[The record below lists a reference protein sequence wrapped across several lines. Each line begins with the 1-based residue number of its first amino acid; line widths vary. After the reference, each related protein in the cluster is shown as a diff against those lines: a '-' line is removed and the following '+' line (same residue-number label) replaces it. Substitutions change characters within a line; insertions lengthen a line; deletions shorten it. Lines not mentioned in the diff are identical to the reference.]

1 MTGCASWD
9 RAVTDMK
16 SDVNG
21 GMQRTITVYTAD
33 GKELATYEG
42 KIDIDTNDGGY
53 VKFDFDGNGY
63 TYSRNKIWSKNTGRN
78 DYGEMV
84 GTIVD
89 IKDKVELQ
97 LPPLTGEQALLL
109 DNVVSDIDNPFPTA
123 QVLFLGGQQKEM
135 TIYTGDVTYPYL
147 TRAKNEDGL
156 IVGAKLSLIQK

>member
-1 MTGCASWD
+1 
-9 RAVTDMK
+9 
-16 SDVNG
+16 
-21 GMQRTITVYTAD
+21 
-33 GKELATYEG
+33 
-42 KIDIDTNDGGY
+42 
-53 VKFDFDGNGY
+53 
-63 TYSRNKIWSKNTGRN
+63 
-78 DYGEMV
+78 MV

-97 LPPLTGEQALLL
+97 LPPLTGEQALIL

-135 TIYTGDVTYPYL
+135 TIYTGDATYPYL

>member
-1 MTGCASWD
+1 
-9 RAVTDMK
+9 
-16 SDVNG
+16 
-21 GMQRTITVYTAD
+21 
-33 GKELATYEG
+33 
-42 KIDIDTNDGGY
+42 
-53 VKFDFDGNGY
+53 
-63 TYSRNKIWSKNTGRN
+63 
-78 DYGEMV
+78 MV

-109 DNVVSDIDNPFPTA
+109 DNVVSDANYPLPTAA

-135 TIYTGDVTYPYL
+135 TIYTGDATYPYL

>member
-1 MTGCASWD
+1 
-9 RAVTDMK
+9 
-16 SDVNG
+16 
-21 GMQRTITVYTAD
+21 
-33 GKELATYEG
+33 
-42 KIDIDTNDGGY
+42 
-53 VKFDFDGNGY
+53 
-63 TYSRNKIWSKNTGRN
+63 
-78 DYGEMV
+78 MV

-109 DNVVSDIDNPFPTA
+109 DNVVSDVDNPFPTA
-123 QVLFLGGQQKEM
+123 QVLFLGGTQKKM

>member
-1 MTGCASWD
+1 M
-9 RAVTDMK
+9 
-16 SDVNG
+16 
-21 GMQRTITVYTAD
+21 I
-33 GKELATYEG
+33 EG
-42 KIDIDTNDGGY
+42 
-53 VKFDFDGNGY
+53 VKFPVAYNGY

-123 QVLFLGGQQKEM
+123 QVTWGRNARYMGRLKN
-135 TIYTGDVTYPYL
+135 L
-147 TRAKNEDGL
+147 TSYRHL
-156 IVGAKLSLIQK
+156 